1 MNEYKIQIGKE
12 QYVNCK
18 EGSRFLDII
27 NKYYNDKLLDIAI
40 CKLNNKYYELG
51 EEISCSGDL
60 TLIPFTSGDGMKVY
74 ARTLQYIFIKATLD
88 LFKDSKIVMQH
99 RIDKGIFGEIHKVT
113 PLDEEDINKI
123 KNKMKDIISRNIP
136 INKIKVKR
144 EKAIEIFKS
153 YGMEDKVL
161 LLEQVNFEYV
171 SLYELD
177 GRYDYFY
184 GYMAQST
191 GVIRCFD
198 VMYY

>member
-1 MNEYKIQIGKE
+1 
-12 QYVNCK
+12 
-18 EGSRFLDII
+18 
-27 NKYYNDKLLDIAI
+27 
-40 CKLNNKYYELG
+40 G

-198 VMYY
+198 VMYYEPGFILR

>member
-1 MNEYKIQIGKE
+1 
-12 QYVNCK
+12 
-18 EGSRFLDII
+18 
-27 NKYYNDKLLDIAI
+27 
-40 CKLNNKYYELG
+40 
-51 EEISCSGDL
+51 
-60 TLIPFTSGDGMKVY
+60 
-74 ARTLQYIFIKATLD
+74 
-88 LFKDSKIVMQH
+88 
-99 RIDKGIFGEIHKVT
+99 
-113 PLDEEDINKI
+113 
-123 KNKMKDIISRNIP
+123 MKDIISRNIP

-198 VMYY
+198 VMYYEPGFILRYPPEKVDITGIIYEPWHYRYVGKTAAEEIMKKNLTLEEYLLQ